1 MMMIM
6 VIQAYKCIYSYV
18 FLTLRQMKINADAW
32 FIFDGV
38 EGKRTK
44 WQNSNLIVTSTEQP
58 SSSFC
63 DPEQGKYNS
72 GGKNL

>member
-1 MMMIM
+1 
-6 VIQAYKCIYSYV
+6 
-18 FLTLRQMKINADAW
+18 MKINADAW